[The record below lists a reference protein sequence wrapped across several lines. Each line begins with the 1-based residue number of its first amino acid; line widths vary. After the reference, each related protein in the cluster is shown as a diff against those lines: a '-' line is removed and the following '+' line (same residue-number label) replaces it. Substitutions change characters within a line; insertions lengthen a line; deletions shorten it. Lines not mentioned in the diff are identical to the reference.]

1 MGTEV
6 GTPPSH
12 VGTHSNG
19 PHTSSTGGTLPSA
32 LEGLV
37 ADVHLENTNYL
48 TQNRVYAQT
57 GRTEILAADP
67 GVIHFGGFELGK
79 CYSTTLHIRNISAS
93 STRLHIIPPSTVYFK
108 AECNDKKGML
118 APGMAE
124 AITVEFSPREY
135 RYYHDS
141 VRIHSEGGNLLVP
154 LHGYPIM
161 NETKF
166 PKRVDFNKVEPLAG
180 VVPAHGHTSVTISF
194 EPLGLTTEEMVLE
207 VRVAE
212 FNSKPVRCVVTGS
225 CVPGLVRERVLRQ
238 AMQPAGPEGDVE
250 GASSSASSRVLLE
263 GLTMEQLDGTQL
275 FKVRY
280 WTPAFIPFATDSSNA
295 SSCMLLEGLTMEQ
308 LDGTQLSKWASVS
321 VTNLPMDGMALER
334 LQAEASMR
342 DCRVT
347 GPIMTLLPELPPP
360 PGEIELDGIYVP
372 DKPLKTPADVN
383 YVLNQEPGK
392 LRIKDIKHAIQSK
405 KAEQAAA
412 QEALRVIMS
421 EGQPEQTQRKR
432 PSHAHGQGGHP
443 GTPPLFA
450 RQGSLAER
458 GSTGPPALSRELA
471 ATQQLE
477 AVVEASGALHLLFCI
492 PVLMLGRE
500 LAATKQLEAVVE
512 ASGALHLPTSS
523 HAAPQPP
530 ASISQKEDPKQQG
543 TLHQGGA
550 EDVQQA
556 PLAGAAFAAVAP
568 STDDQYTPAWRLIEA
583 ADLKKRAD
591 NLHAFQRTAWQF
603 IYTRRMVKSL
613 SKIRDVLAQL
623 GWDKQR
629 LAEES
634 ANPVLLVS
642 EADRPGTAP
651 TKHLKPDN
659 VRTRPLPLYRD
670 INFTF
675 HEDVPLSQYTDFDEL
690 GPLKHKVP
698 LEYRVLG
705 YSPEPFPGL
714 TPYAPPLLEQPLL
727 LGACEEEGGPP
738 GSCLPSGAV
747 SVQDV
752 TSLPSMPS
760 SMMVAPYTV
769 HEIGNRY
776 TLDAVASTPEPSWG
790 MDMDALIQP
799 RQYPFYDSTAEEA
812 PSSGS
817 VRTMRGVPLLSE
829 RWLPRKDTWLMQL
842 TPEAVPAR
850 MTQMDPA
857 DLLTDSAEDADK
869 PAIAIQVCTKDSV
882 PSAEHSLPRP
892 TLNAEPLP
900 PQQQQQQQQ
909 EQEQGPGAGA
919 AKVQGGAN
927 SGGAGTGGARADAS
941 GGAGAGASGASPTGG
956 AAGDP
961 GGEPHYELM
970 RQRQQ
975 VELDATKRSLRLQ
988 AMADL
993 DARVDAYNA
1002 SLHMPC
1008 YFAVNNL

>member
-1 MGTEV
+1 V
-6 GTPPSH
+6 GC
-12 VGTHSNG
+12 
-19 PHTSSTGGTLPSA
+19 GG
-32 LEGLV
+32 
-37 ADVHLENTNYL
+37 VH
-48 TQNRVYAQT
+48 
-57 GRTEILAADP
+57 P
-67 GVIHFGGFELGK
+67 
-79 CYSTTLHIRNISAS
+79 
-93 STRLHIIPPSTVYFK
+93 
-108 AECNDKKGML
+108 
-118 APGMAE
+118 
-124 AITVEFSPREY
+124 
-135 RYYHDS
+135 
-141 VRIHSEGGNLLVP
+141 
-154 LHGYPIM
+154 
-161 NETKF
+161 
-166 PKRVDFNKVEPLAG
+166 
-180 VVPAHGHTSVTISF
+180 
-194 EPLGLTTEEMVLE
+194 
-207 VRVAE
+207 
-212 FNSKPVRCVVTGS
+212 
-225 CVPGLVRERVLRQ
+225 
-238 AMQPAGPEGDVE
+238 
-250 GASSSASSRVLLE
+250 
-263 GLTMEQLDGTQL
+263 
-275 FKVRY
+275 
-280 WTPAFIPFATDSSNA
+280 
-295 SSCMLLEGLTMEQ
+295 
-308 LDGTQLSKWASVS
+308 
-321 VTNLPMDGMALER
+321 LER
-334 LQAEASMR
+334 
-342 DCRVT
+342 
-347 GPIMTLLPELPPP
+347 PELPLHIKAALFGQLLAEAEEQGKKVALGSGVHV
-360 PGEIELDGIYVP
+360 GE
-372 DKPLKTPADVN
+372 
-383 YVLNQEPGK
+383 YVLAKIAVADAQR
-392 LRIKDIKHAIQSK
+392 LREDQY
-405 KAEQAAA
+405 
-412 QEALRVIMS
+412 R
-421 EGQPEQTQRKR
+421 
-432 PSHAHGQGGHP
+432 AHQ
-443 GTPPLFA
+443 
-450 RQGSLAER
+450 
-458 GSTGPPALSRELA
+458 
-471 ATQQLE
+471 
-477 AVVEASGALHLLFCI
+477 
-492 PVLMLGRE
+492 LGRE

-523 HAAPQPP
+523 HV
-530 ASISQKEDPKQQG
+530 ASHPRGSIDQKEDPRPQG

-550 EDVQQA
+550 EGVQQA
-556 PLAGAAFAAVAP
+556 LLAGAAFAAVAP

-670 INFTF
+670 VNFTF

-690 GPLKHKVP
+690 GPMKHKVP

-714 TPYAPPLLEQPLL
+714 TPYAPPLLEEPLL

-790 MDMDALIQP
+790 MDMEALVQP
-799 RQYPFYDSTAEEA
+799 RQYPFYDSTTEEA

-817 VRTMRGVPLLSE
+817 VRAMRGVPLLSE

-869 PAIAIQVCTKDSV
+869 PAIAIQVPSNEEISQYLPPGMPNVLLHPPKATASLPIHGTKEPM
-882 PSAEHSLPRP
+882 PSTEHSLPRP
-892 TLNAEPLP
+892 ALSVEPPLLQQQ
-900 PQQQQQQQQ
+900 QQQQQQQQ
-909 EQEQGPGAGA
+909 EQEQRPGVVGA
-919 AKVQGGAN
+919 RVQGGAS
-927 SGGAGTGGARADAS
+927 SGGAAGATQADAS
-941 GGAGAGASGASPTGG
+941 GGAGAGASPTGW
-956 AAGDP
+956 AAGDVD
-961 GGEPHYELM
+961 GEPHYELM

-975 VELDATKRSLRLQ
+975 VELDATKRALRLQ